1 MDRCLSRRSPIF
13 AALCGT
19 AASAARNWGIN
30 AIVVFAL
37 SVGLSENA
45 RSGEMGRQSDDTLP
59 LNPPLQ
65 ARNITPH
72 GRSPYFFPLVPA
84 HKHILE
90 MEESG
95 ERYRRETTV
104 LDQIDTFYVE
114 GIGRFATAVVREEE
128 FVAEEL
134 VFRVERWLAIDG
146 STRNVHI
153 FGEVSWLI
161 NGKGHARLEGIWRA
175 GEPDDE
181 GKVAQ
186 PGLLIPGT
194 VTVGSR
200 LWLQGEGDGASTGVD
215 VVAMGINVAVPAGTF
230 VECVRFRKDQPRGR
244 TKEGIN
250 SIWCPQVG
258 LVYDTSIGQLIS
270 SNAHWIRLD

>member
-1 MDRCLSRRSPIF
+1 MDIYPSKRLAIF
-13 AALCGT
+13 AALCG
-19 AASAARNWGIN
+19 AVASAARNWSIN
-30 AIVVFAL
+30 AIVVFAV

-45 RSGEMGRQSDDTLP
+45 RGGEMGQQSDNTLA
-59 LNPPLQ
+59 LNPLLE

-72 GRSPYFFPLVPA
+72 GRSSYFFPLVPA

-104 LDQIDTFYVE
+104 LDQIELFDIE

-128 FVAEEL
+128 FVDEEL
-134 VFRVERWLAIDG
+134 VFRVDRWLAIDG

-161 NGKGHARLEGIWRA
+161 NGKGHARLEGFWRA
-175 GEPDDE
+175 GEPNGE

-186 PGLLIPGT
+186 PGLLMPGT

-200 LWLQGEGDGASTGVD
+200 LWLQGEDDAASTGVD
-215 VVAMGINVAVPAGTF
+215 VVAMGINVTVPAGTF
-230 VECVRFRKDQPRGR
+230 VECVLFRKEQPRGR
-244 TKEGIN
+244 KKEGIN
-250 SIWCPQVG
+250 SIWCLQVG
-258 LVYDTSIGQLIS
+258 LASDTSIGQLIS
-270 SNAHWIRLD
+270 SNAH